1 MNGKIWKTRGKMNEE
16 AVSPVIGVILMVA
29 ITVIL
34 AAVIASFVFGMGP
47 SESAPVA
54 QLSASDGIDDVSSS
68 SNERIIKLQHK
79 GGDTIVLNEI
89 KCIIGST
96 TNASLISNDNLSALL
111 DTSTFTGTTMSV
123 GDIAYINDTN
133 AIDTSGTYRVQLI
146 HKPTSAFILDTQV
159 TIS

>member
-1 MNGKIWKTRGKMNEE
+1 MNRKIWKTRGKMNEE

-47 SESAPVA
+47 GESAPVA

-96 TNASLISNDNLSALL
+96 TNASLIVNDNLSALL
-111 DTSTFTGTTMSV
+111 DTSTFTGNTMSV
-123 GDIAYINDTN
+123 GDIAYIDDTD
-133 AIDTSGTYRVQLI
+133 AIEEGGTYRVQLI